1 MEPKT
6 GGVKSMA
13 EAREPAKFAGINWVA
28 VGKGTLASIILALT
42 LTFAAGFIFYAT
54 RITESIM
61 PWVTAFVLF
70 FSVAL
75 GGAMAAYSA
84 GGRGLYH
91 GAAVGVAF
99 FILLWLAAAFVFPG
113 PLAAVDI
120 AEKFFLSLS
129 AGAVGGILGV
139 TLVV

>member
-1 MEPKT
+1 
-6 GGVKSMA
+6 MA
-13 EAREPAKFAGINWVA
+13 EAKEPTKLPGINWVA
-28 VGKGTLASIILALT
+28 VGKGTLASTVLALT
-42 LTFAAGFIFYAT
+42 LTFTAGFIFYGT

-70 FSVAL
+70 FSVVL
-75 GGAMAAYSA
+75 GGAIAAYSA

-91 GAAVGVAF
+91 GAAVGVTF
-99 FILLWLAAAFVFPG
+99 FLLLWLTAALVFPG
-113 PLAAVDI
+113 PITAGDI

-139 TLVV
+139 MLAV